1 MRMLKYTLKRFG
13 YMVVTIWIIITI
25 TFLMMHSIPGDPIA
39 SQGRRLPPQQRA
51 NLAAKYGLDKPLS
64 TQYYMFMKGLVT
76 RFDLGES
83 YTYPGTT
90 VNSLIMDK
98 APISGI
104 IGGVGLFFGVI
115 IGVILGIIAAFRK
128 GTAADYIVMII
139 AIIGIALPGFV
150 LAALLQY
157 FFTVKYRIFPTT
169 GWGSYKEVV
178 LPALSLGFIDVAIFA
193 RFMRS
198 SCIEVLNQD
207 YILTAEAKGISKIS
221 LIVKHV
227 LRNAMMPIVTML
239 GPSIAFIFTGTFVI
253 ETIFSIPGIGRY
265 FVSSITSRDYPVVLG
280 TTIFV
285 AVLFIFS
292 VFVVDI
298 TYGLIDPRVKLANK
312 N

>member
-1 MRMLKYTLKRFG
+1 MRMLKYTLRRFV
-13 YMVVTIWIIITI
+13 YMIVTIWIIITI
-25 TFLMMHSIPGDPIA
+25 TFLMMHAIPGDPLA
-39 SQGRRLPPQQRA
+39 SQGRKLPPQQRA

-64 TQYYMFMKGLVT
+64 TQYLMFMKGLVT

-98 APISGI
+98 APVSGL
-104 IGGVGLFFGVI
+104 IGGAGLFFGVV

-128 GTAADYIVMII
+128 GTAVDYVVMLI
-139 AIIGIALPGFV
+139 AILGIALPSFV

-157 FFTVKYRIFPTT
+157 VFTVKFQIFPTT
-169 GWGSYKEVV
+169 GWGSWKNIV
-178 LPALSLGFIDVAIFA
+178 LPAISIGFLDVATFA

-207 YILTAEAKGISKIS
+207 YILTANAKGISKIS
-221 LIVKHV
+221 LVIKHV

-265 FVSSITSRDYPVVLG
+265 FVSSISSRDYPVVLG

-285 AVLFIFS
+285 AILFIVS

-298 TYGLIDPRVKLANK
+298 TYGLIDPRVKIADK